1 MGTDLLHATAITGD
15 VHFFHIQTPSSIETH
30 KPRKIIKPT
39 WKRKTHK
46 FKTNNTQMEKTNPD
60 RTSGDRSGGA
70 KKDTEREALPIQYDE
85 KLKVR
90 P

>member
-1 MGTDLLHATAITGD
+1 
-15 VHFFHIQTPSSIETH
+15 
-30 KPRKIIKPT
+30 
-39 WKRKTHK
+39 
-46 FKTNNTQMEKTNPD
+46 MEKTNPD

-70 KKDTEREALPIQYDE
+70 KDTEREALPIQYDE